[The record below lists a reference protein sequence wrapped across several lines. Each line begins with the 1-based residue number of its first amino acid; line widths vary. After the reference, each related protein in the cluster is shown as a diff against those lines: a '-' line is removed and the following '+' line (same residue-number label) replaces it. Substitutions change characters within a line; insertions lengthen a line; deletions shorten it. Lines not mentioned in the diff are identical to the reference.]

1 MQVFRVKDISDDVN
15 ATLQSSTVD
24 NFVVACTVVKIFL
37 YN

>member
-1 MQVFRVKDISDDVN
+1 MQVFHVKDISANVN
-15 ATLQSSTVD
+15 VTLQSSTD